1 MIELKEAREKQAEHK
16 KALMAREASMQD
28 IEYEAALKYNAAIA
42 EREAKEE
49 ERKKQNSMIHLK
61 ELMKQIHEI
70 EEKRRITQNAK
81 YEEGK
86 RLKQEYAAERVR
98 LETLKEHIIADME
111 KKGANPKYMSEMK
124 RTDINKLQMR

>member
-1 MIELKEAREKQAEHK
+1 MGAMKRKKDMIELKAAREKQAEHK

-49 ERKKQNSMIHLK
+49 ERKKQNNMIHLK
-61 ELMKQIHEI
+61 ELMKQIHVI
-70 EEKRRITQNAK
+70 EEKRKITQNAK

-86 RLKQEYAAERVR
+86 RLKQEYA
-98 LETLKEHIIADME
+98 
-111 KKGANPKYMSEMK
+111 
-124 RTDINKLQMR
+124 